1 MKSPVSLD
9 SFGRIPSQL
18 SAPRGLLVR
27 TGRASDPYN
36 CLQLSRNRSFTGN
49 TRMPGNSP
57 VAVGALLAWARMSDT
72 IVLLEGEIVRQ
83 PAELAC

>member
-1 MKSPVSLD
+1 
-9 SFGRIPSQL
+9 
-18 SAPRGLLVR
+18 
-27 TGRASDPYN
+27 
-36 CLQLSRNRSFTGN
+36 
-49 TRMPGNSP
+49 MPGNSP